1 MSEDKVQISPA
12 LQRGV
17 DAHRDGDL
25 DRAKALY
32 LEVLAEEPDN
42 PEALHLLSA
51 VDGLQGRAE
60 EGEKLCRRALE
71 LSPHR
76 AAFHNTLGELL
87 QKLERDDEAEP
98 AYHQALKLQP
108 EFAAAENNLGTLAFK
123 RGDRDQALEHFRRA
137 VELDP
142 ELAEAFNS
150 IGRVLNN
157 AGQYRDAELVF
168 RRAIDLRPGYGQ
180 AHNNLGHVLRAE
192 GRLDEAAASFDKAIE
207 LRPGLAIAHFNLGT
221 IYQMQNRPRLAME
234 CFEKSIAR
242 NRLYAPAFNHLG
254 ACYQTLGRLGK
265 ARLAYKKAAGLDPGD
280 PDASNNLAGV
290 LQLRGEVDGA
300 FETYKQVLERNEHN
314 IAAASGIAA
323 LMERFGPRDEGL
335 EIIDRF
341 TASDEA
347 PVKLIIVYAYLLRRM
362 DRIAEAMDLV
372 RKTLGRDLS
381 DGDRA
386 DLQFAVG
393 DFLDA
398 MGEYDEAFENYRG
411 ANHIKAKD
419 YDPEGDALFFDSLI
433 EFFTPERM
441 ARLPRSGN
449 ESEEPVFIVGMPRSG
464 TSLVEQILA
473 SHPQVF
479 GAGELDD
486 IGRIAREMYQILD
499 TGSSFPRNL
508 RFITPEDLD
517 HLADNYL
524 NYLSMLKGDPERS
537 YLRTTD
543 KMPSNFMYLGLIE
556 MMYPRARVIHCRRNP
571 MDTGLS
577 CYVHNF
583 SERALAFSYDL
594 EHIGLF
600 YRQYERLM
608 NHWSKIIDLPVLELQ
623 YEELISD
630 PEAVIRNMIEFLGLE
645 WDDDCLRF
653 HESRR
658 PVDTASRHQANR
670 PIYDTSVDRS
680 EHYADHLKTLRRVLD
695 GS

>member
-1 MSEDKVQISPA
+1 MSEEQAQIPPA
-12 LQRGV
+12 LKQGLE
-17 DAHRDGDL
+17 AYGAGDL

-32 LEVLAEEPDN
+32 LEVLNAEPDN

-51 VDGLQGRAE
+51 VDGLQGRAQD
-60 EGEKLCRRALE
+60 GEKLCRRAIE
-71 LSPHR
+71 LSPDR

-98 AYHQALKLQP
+98 AYRKALKLQP
-108 EFAAAENNLGTLAFK
+108 EFAAVENNLGTLMLK
-123 RGDRDQALEHFRRA
+123 RGDRDQALERFRRA

-142 ELAEAFNS
+142 ELAEAFNN

-157 AGQYRDAELVF
+157 VGQHRDAEVVF
-168 RRAIDLRPGYGQ
+168 RRAIDLRPGYAQ
-180 AHNNLGHVLRAE
+180 AHNNLGHVLRAL
-192 GRLDEAAASFDKAIE
+192 GRIDEAAEAFNKAIE
-207 LRPGLAIAHFNLGT
+207 LRPGLAISHFNLGT
-221 IYQMQNRPRLAME
+221 IHEMQSRPRLAME

-254 ACYQTLGRLGK
+254 ACYQALGRLGK
-265 ARLAYKKAAGLDPGD
+265 ATLAFKKAAGLDPED
-280 PDASNNLAGV
+280 LDASNNLAAV
-290 LQLRGEVDGA
+290 LELRGELDDA
-300 FETYKQVLERNEHN
+300 FETYQQVLERDEHN
-314 IAAASGIAA
+314 IAAVSGIAA

-335 EIIDRF
+335 KIVDRF
-341 TASDEA
+341 TACDDA
-347 PVKLIIVYAYLLRRM
+347 PVNLIIVHAYLLKRM

-372 RKTLGRDLS
+372 RKTLGRDHS
-381 DGDRA
+381 DAERA

-398 MGEYDEAFENYRG
+398 MGEYNEAFENYRA
-411 ANHIKAKD
+411 ANRIKAKN

-449 ESEEPVFIVGMPRSG
+449 SSEEPIFIVGMPRSG

-473 SHPQVF
+473 SHPLVF
-479 GAGELDD
+479 GAGELEN
-486 IGRIAREMYQILD
+486 IGRIAREMHRILD
-499 TGSSFPRNL
+499 TGSTFPRCL
-508 RFITPEDLD
+508 RFASPEDLD
-517 HLADNYL
+517 QLADGYL
-524 NYLSMLKGDPERS
+524 NYVSMLKGDPEQNF
-537 YLRTTD
+537 LRTTD
-543 KMPSNFMYLGLIE
+543 KMPLNFMHLGLIE
-556 MMYPRARVIHCRRNP
+556 MLFPKARVIHCRRNP

-583 SERALAFSYDL
+583 SEGALSFSYDL

-600 YRQYERLM
+600 YGQYERLM
-608 NHWSKIIDLPVLELQ
+608 NHWTELIELPVLQLQ

-630 PEAVIRNMIEFLGLE
+630 QEAVIRNMIEFTGLE
-645 WDDDCLRF
+645 WDDSCLRF
-653 HESRR
+653 HESQR
-658 PVDTASRHQANR
+658 PVDTASRHQASR

-680 EHYADHLKTLRRVLD
+680 EHYADHLKSLRRVLD